1 MMHESIFDS
10 INDKVIIY
18 AQIPALQ
25 QTDLSLSNI
34 LSSFII
40 IIYPDG
46 LIKNLLIFTL
56 YGIEEI
62 IF

>member
-10 INDKVIIY
+10 INDKVIIC

-34 LSSFII
+34 LSSFTI
-40 IIYPDG
+40 
-46 LIKNLLIFTL
+46 
-56 YGIEEI
+56 
-62 IF
+62 